1 MNTYAKTELKHTKKV
16 YAYQKENCQGMGNMR
31 GFAQMDVT
39 AMNRGVQVIKSYQ
52 STKLA
57 NPPTNK
63 IMHTK
68 QYANS
73 NVKT

>member
-1 MNTYAKTELKHTKKV
+1 
-16 YAYQKENCQGMGNMR
+16 MR
-31 GFAQMDVT
+31 GFAQTDMT
-39 AMNRGVQVIKSYQ
+39 AMNRRVKVIKAYQ

-57 NPPTNK
+57 NPPTKK
-63 IMHTK
+63 IMQTK